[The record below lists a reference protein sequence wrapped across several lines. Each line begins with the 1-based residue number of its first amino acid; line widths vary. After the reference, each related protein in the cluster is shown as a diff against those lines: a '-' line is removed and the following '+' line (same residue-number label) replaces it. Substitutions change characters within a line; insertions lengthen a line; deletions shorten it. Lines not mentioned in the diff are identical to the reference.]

1 MYWQYI
7 ETDCHLRCE
16 LHTGTEYSG
25 ALTFDNRYKQM
36 HNKAGYYLIL
46 RVNAALRADY
56 FRTEK
61 VLNIS
66 IGVQNRSD
74 FCVN

>member
-46 RVNAALRADY
+46 YA
-56 FRTEK
+56 
-61 VLNIS
+61 
-66 IGVQNRSD
+66 
-74 FCVN
+74 